1 MNVYQPED
9 DSYLMQTCVKKFVKP
24 GMKVL
29 DMGTGSGIQAETA
42 FKLGAVVHA
51 VDKNPLAIKIV
62 KNKLPKTEVYE
73 SDLFSNIEEKFDLI
87 IFNAPYLPN
96 NKKDPDMALDAGP
109 EGYEI
114 IIKFLEEAKDY
125 LEIGGK
131 ILLLFSS
138 LSNKNIIEKAAKKDY
153 VFEEIMQ
160 LAMFFEK
167 LYVYKFEKKI

>member
-24 GMKVL
+24 SMRVL

-51 VDKNPLAIKIV
+51 VDKNPLAVQLVKKKI
-62 KNKLPKTEVYE
+62 PKAEVYE
-73 SDLFSNIEEKFDLI
+73 SDLFNEISEKFDII

-96 NKKDPDMALDAGP
+96 DENDPDIALDGGP
-109 EGYEI
+109 GGYEI
-114 IIKFLEEAKDY
+114 IIKFLEEAKNY
-125 LEIGGK
+125 LTINGK

-138 LSNKNIIEKAAKKDY
+138 LSNKDIIEKHAKKNY
-153 VFEEIMQ
+153 VFEEIAQ

-167 LYVYKFEKKI
+167 LYVYKFEKK